1 MNSLLIEEPPLQ
13 VLPSLACKVGLN
25 EAIVLQ
31 QFHYWL
37 QRSSNVQDGYKWI
50 YNSIT
55 GWAKQFPFWSR
66 DTVKR
71 TISNLEKKGYLIT
84 DNYNKSKFDR
94 TKWYR
99 IDYEKLNMPQRLGQS
114 EPKTGAG
121 LTDTKVQND
130 PMRKVQNDPTYTN
143 RLPENNKQKTNNRDI
158 VERQTAPSGKPEQT
172 AEIIG
177 YLNKRVG
184 THYRATTRKTQALIK
199 ARLNEGFTV
208 DDFKQVIDNKA
219 EAWLGDQKME
229 KYLRPETLFGTK
241 FEGYLNERSTPRVGG
256 DGIVVGTDY
265 AKLAKEQ
272 DEAYQKSLENMG
284 EVHDKELP
292 W

>member
-37 QRSSNVQDGYKWI
+37 QRSNNVQDGYKWI
-50 YNSIT
+50 YNSYSE
-55 GWAKQFPFWSR
+55 WHKQFPFWKSR
-66 DTVKR
+66 NTLIT
-71 TISNLEKKGYLIT
+71 TIKHLEKQGLLVSG
-84 DNYNKSKFDR
+84 NYNKAKFDN

-99 IDYEKLNMPQRLGQS
+99 IDYEKLASLENSSP
-114 EPKTGAG
+114 
-121 LTDTKVQND
+121 LTKNWYTSNQDLVSPPTKNEQ
-130 PMRKVQNDPTYTN
+130 TYTK
-143 RLPENNKQKTNNRDI
+143 RLPENNKQEINSNN

-208 DDFKQVIDNKA
+208 DDFKKVIDNKA

-241 FEGYLNERSTPRVGG
+241 FEGYLNERSAPRVGG

>member
-1 MNSLLIEEPPLQ
+1 MKYSRDFKGVWIPREIWLTDKLTLIEKALLVEID
-13 VLPSLACKVGLN
+13 SLSPNGKPCFASNQHFADFLN
-25 EAIVLQ
+25 VSK
-31 QFHYWL
+31 
-37 QRSSNVQDGYKWI
+37 RSVIRYIQSLKDKGYIEISFEYENEK
-50 YNSIT
+50 
-55 GWAKQFPFWSR
+55 
-66 DTVKR
+66 VKR
-71 TISNLEKKGYLIT
+71 RFLKVTNRNGGSDKLTRGVVTDWHDPQCQSGTDSNNSKSK
-84 DNYNKSKFDR
+84 NNKSN
-94 TKWYR
+94 T
-99 IDYEKLNMPQRLGQS
+99 ESN
-114 EPKTGAG
+114 
-121 LTDTKVQND
+121 
-130 PMRKVQNDPTYTN
+130 
-143 RLPENNKQKTNNRDI
+143 

-219 EAWLGDQKME
+219 EEWLGNQKMA

-272 DEAYQKSLENMG
+272 DEAYKKSLENMG